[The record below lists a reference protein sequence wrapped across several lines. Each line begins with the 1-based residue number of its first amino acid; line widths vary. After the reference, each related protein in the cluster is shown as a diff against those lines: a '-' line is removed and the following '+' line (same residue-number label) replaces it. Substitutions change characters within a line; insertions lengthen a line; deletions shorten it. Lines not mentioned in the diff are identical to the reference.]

1 MTLEIEIPGGGG
13 GGENEGGGGGG
24 GGLFLR
30 GGSGMPSD
38 TSGWGCSCKKTKES
52 LNALLFSIK
61 SWLCF

>member
-1 MTLEIEIPGGGG
+1 MSSAPYLLMTLEIEIPGGGG

-38 TSGWGCSCKKTKES
+38 TSG
-52 LNALLFSIK
+52 
-61 SWLCF
+61 